1 MKQIFFSLLIPVL
14 FASNVLAQTSA
25 ITLVSPYTGLDVDQG
40 KVLNYVNNIPR
51 NGTLKYVNW
60 ASQDQIVNNSTIAVT
75 LPNENNGQPIYFELL
90 DADFAS
96 TTEYAIYGRGSLG
109 NISLYVTPQGIGG
122 TIDLVSKVYAAFPLG
137 GTKGT
142 LIELAQTGNE
152 TAVCGTDAISR
163 EAEAN
168 YCDEDCGRAVLD
180 VLALV
185 TPGAR
190 QWAADN
196 WGWLGQWFLFV
207 ETHNINGAFINSLV
221 PNKRVR
227 VRIIDYTPDFNLTGL
242 IGPDLLS
249 LRNSITANQLAIQN
263 GSDIRMLLTEI
274 DYPGIAGAIPSDQGA
289 PTTTNK
295 VGIVEVP
302 FIGPIRYTF
311 AHEVAHHFGCWHST
325 PTISGC
331 PNGISMTNGRNTIM
345 ANGTPASP
353 FAPDN
358 TRIQHFSNPDVLF
371 GGLPTGVAGTRDNA
385 AQIRGAF
392 CEVANNL
399 PDQYSA
405 QISKNTV
412 GPICE
417 GETHT
422 FGADVFAGI
431 CQDPFTLIFSDCAT
445 GPYQYEWRISNS
457 PAFNNSQVIGNAQ
470 SVTFTIQY
478 CPFYLRV
485 TVVSANGLTTTSTRL
500 YNCAPGVVCNGFAPN
515 PTDRSSKNATGDPS
529 NLRCVPNPANDQ
541 LKVLYNGAGTITKVT
556 VIDVTGNIK
565 AIRNLSSNQ
574 GEITLDIS
582 DLGQGLW
589 FLHVQGTQTEQTI
602 KFSIIR

>member
-353 FAPDN
+353 FAP
-358 TRIQHFSNPDVLF
+358 
-371 GGLPTGVAGTRDNA
+371 
-385 AQIRGAF
+385 
-392 CEVANNL
+392 C
-399 PDQYSA
+399 
-405 QISKNTV
+405 
-412 GPICE
+412 
-417 GETHT
+417 
-422 FGADVFAGI
+422 
-431 CQDPFTLIFSDCAT
+431 
-445 GPYQYEWRISNS
+445 
-457 PAFNNSQVIGNAQ
+457 VIG
-470 SVTFTIQY
+470 
-478 CPFYLRV
+478 
-485 TVVSANGLTTTSTRL
+485 
-500 YNCAPGVVCNGFAPN
+500 
-515 PTDRSSKNATGDPS
+515 
-529 NLRCVPNPANDQ
+529 
-541 LKVLYNGAGTITKVT
+541 
-556 VIDVTGNIK
+556 
-565 AIRNLSSNQ
+565 
-574 GEITLDIS
+574 
-582 DLGQGLW
+582 
-589 FLHVQGTQTEQTI
+589 
-602 KFSIIR
+602 

>member
-1 MKQIFFSLLIPVL
+1 MKQSFFILLFFL
-14 FASNVLAQTSA
+14 AYASKAYTQTSA
-25 ITLVSPYTGLDVDQG
+25 FTLTTAHTGLDADQN
-40 KVLNYVNNIPR
+40 KVLAYVSNLPR
-51 NGTLKYVNW
+51 NGSLKYLNW
-60 ASQDQIVNNSTIAVT
+60 DAQGLVNNNGTISII
-75 LPNENNGQPIYFELL
+75 LPNENNDQPINFEIL

-96 TTEYAIYGRGSLG
+96 TTEYALYGKGNLG

-122 TIDLVSKVYAAFPLG
+122 TVDLVSKVYGIFPLG
-137 GTKGT
+137 GIKGT
-142 LIELAQTGNE
+142 LVELAQTGAE
-152 TAVCGTDAISR
+152 IPLCGTETENNQ
-163 EAEAN
+163 EAAN

-180 VLALV
+180 ILALV

-196 WGWLGQWFLFV
+196 WGWLGHWFLFV

-221 PNKRVR
+221 PDKRVR
-227 VRIIDYTPDFNLTGL
+227 VKIMDYSPDFNL
-242 IGPDLLS
+242 ISDLTTDLTAF
-249 LRNSITANQLAIQN
+249 RNSSNAQQLALQN
-263 GSDIRMLLTEI
+263 GADIRILLTNE
-274 DYPGIAGAIPSDQGA
+274 DYANTSGAFGAIPADQGD

-295 VGIVEVP
+295 VGIVDVP

-331 PNGISMTNGRNTIM
+331 PNGMNMANGRNTIM
-345 ANGTPASP
+345 ANGTPAAP
-353 FAPDN
+353 FAPNN

-371 GGLPTGVAGTRDNA
+371 GGQATGVAGIRDNA

-399 PDQYSA
+399 PDQYSVL
-405 QISKNTV
+405 ISKNTI
-412 GPICE
+412 GPICV

-422 FGADVFAGI
+422 FRADVVEGI
-431 CQDPFTLIFSDCAT
+431 CEDPFTLSYNNCAT

-457 PAFNNSQVIGNAQ
+457 PAFNNSQIIGNSQ

-500 YNCAPGVVCNGFAPN
+500 FNCAPFVVCDRGSNKPTEVYSNIRCIPN
-515 PTDRSSKNATGDPS
+515 P
-529 NLRCVPNPANDQ
+529 VNDL
-541 LKVLYNGAGTITKVT
+541 LKVLYDGIGKATNITVT
-556 VIDVTGNIK
+556 DITGKTK
-565 AIRNLSSNQ
+565 AMANLGSNQ
-574 GEITLDIS
+574 GEIMLDVS
-582 DLGQGLW
+582 ALQPGLW
-589 FLHVQGTQTEQTI
+589 FLHVQGVEKGQTL
-602 KFSIIR
+602 KFTIIR